1 MLEIRRKYCDFTFL
15 KKPDT
20 KVASLDLQ
28 RALKQTKHKTIK
40 LWPSGLRLRLLLLQL
55 GRLFLEVEFLGSLF
69 VILQYVQSLTI
80 TIVFELIYYINGHLY

>member
-1 MLEIRRKYCDFTFL
+1 MYYDFTSL

-20 KVASLDLQ
+20 KVVSFDLH

-40 LWPSGLRLRLLLLQL
+40 LWPSGFRLRLLLLQL

-69 VILQYVQSLTI
+69 VISQ
-80 TIVFELIYYINGHLY
+80 